1 MTEVKSRKG
10 QMKSKHNLGRASKSG
25 LVLLL
30 ILLMV
35 SGSHFAYAQRKVPEK
50 DRIPLSQ
57 DASNEGTWESNDVS
71 LDYSYVRQAGKITI
85 TFDGRAKAKYD
96 QLIVRVVFIDEQ
108 GKILDRKTVYNS
120 GFRGELSRSKKY
132 RKKRFEKSFDIPP
145 QATHM
150 AFQSLLKPYVGR

>member
-1 MTEVKSRKG
+1 MKLNHKSV
-10 QMKSKHNLGRASKSG
+10 RAFKRG
-25 LVLLL
+25 LWLII
-30 ILLMV
+30 ILLMASQGRLV
-35 SGSHFAYAQRKVPEK
+35 NAQGTVAENN
-50 DRIPLSQ
+50 RIALSQ
-57 DASNEGTWESNDVS
+57 DASNDGTWESNDVS

-96 QLIVRVVFIDEQ
+96 QLIVRVAFIDAQ

-150 AFQSLLKPYVGR
+150 AFQSLLKPYIGR